1 MNSFTIILLTA
12 YLVIQAFEYWL
23 QFQNLRYMKR
33 RGMIVPKGFEEHV
46 DALLLKKTNAYT
58 IEQNTLGFIESLF
71 GNILLVLFLFG
82 GLLNRYNSW
91 VLSLDL
97 SFVLTGTVFF
107 LLLVYAGAALSIPF
121 SLYNTFK
128 IENKYGFNTMT
139 IKLWIKDLIKSTL
152 LSTVLVSIILGGA
165 FWLITASPGY
175 WWLYVWI
182 FFFLF
187 SLFMMYLSPYVIEP
201 LFNKF
206 LPIEKS
212 ELEEAIK
219 NLMKKVGITVKRV
232 FKIDASKRSR
242 HTNAYFTGIGKTKR
256 IVLYDTLM
264 ERMSKNEI
272 LAVLAHEVGHWKKKH
287 IFKRIILFELLSL
300 MAAFIAFNILR
311 SDFLTDIF
319 LIEETT
325 LFSKL
330 VILGFIFSI
339 IAAPFSPLF
348 SYLSRRHENEADQ
361 YAVDLTED
369 PESLAASLIK
379 LSRDN
384 LSNLHPYPLYAA
396 FHYSHPPVV
405 ERVRKIRDSFDRI
418 RTGSAIGASSEQL
431 GLSRTSQD
439 KENGSSVDKGFE

>member
-1 MNSFTIILLTA
+1 MNVFTIILLTA

-23 QFQNLRYMKR
+23 QFQNLKHMKR
-33 RGMIVPKGFEEHV
+33 QGMIVPKGFEEHV
-46 DALLLKKTNAYT
+46 DAPLLKKTNAYT

-71 GNILLVLFLFG
+71 GNILLLLFLFG
-82 GLLNRYNSW
+82 GLLNWYNSW

-107 LLLVYAGAALSIPF
+107 LLLMYAGTALSIPF
-121 SLYNTFK
+121 SLYSTFK

-165 FWLITASPGY
+165 FWLITASPSF

-187 SLFMMYLSPYVIEP
+187 SIFMMYLSPYVIEP

-206 LPIEKS
+206 SPIEES
-212 ELEEAIK
+212 ELEEAIR
-219 NLMKKVGITVKRV
+219 NLMKKVDITVKRI

-272 LAVLAHEVGHWKKKH
+272 LAVLAHEVGHWKRKH

-300 MAAFIAFNILR
+300 MAAFIAFNILQ
-311 SDFLTDIF
+311 SDFLADIF
-319 LIEETT
+319 LIKETT

-330 VILGFIFSI
+330 VILSFIFSI

-384 LSNLHPYPLYAA
+384 LSNLHPYPLYAV

-405 ERVRKIRDSFDRI
+405 ERVRKIRGISKDRQ
-418 RTGSAIGASSEQL
+418 R
-431 GLSRTSQD
+431 
-439 KENGSSVDKGFE
+439 